1 MSASS
6 RHVVIVGGGLAGLA
20 AAISC
25 ADKGARVSLFE
36 ARPRLGGATW
46 SFERNGLRFD
56 NGQHVFLRCCTAYRA
71 LLDRLGTSESAA
83 LQDRLSVPVLRRDE
97 STGRVDVAEIRRNSL
112 PAPVNF
118 AGSLLRY
125 RHLPVRDRL
134 RVIQAALAIKR
145 VDLDEAT
152 LDDQTFASFLSEH
165 GQSQIAISRFWDLF
179 TLPTV
184 NVHADEASFALAAK
198 VFKTGLFDETDA
210 ADIGW
215 AHVPLDDV
223 HVRPAAAL
231 VEKLGGTIHQRMRVK
246 AIETVG
252 DGTSRRVTAV
262 ATESGRVDADAVIVA
277 VPHRQAAELVPKT
290 ARFDPAALSR
300 LGSSP
305 IIDVHVV
312 YDRKVTDLDFAAAVD
327 SPVQFVFD
335 KTVPAGLDPASGQVL
350 AVSVSG
356 ADDEHGERPEVLTER
371 FCRALEEL
379 FPKARE
385 AKVVDAVVSRE
396 HDATFRGT
404 PGTRRL
410 RAPTEIGIG
419 GCFLA
424 GAWTDT
430 GWPATMEGAVRSGN
444 AAASSALSYLSLAPI
459 GATTRTTEVFA

>member
-25 ADKGARVSLFE
+25 AEEGARVSLFE

-71 LLDRLGTSESAA
+71 LLDRLGTADSAS

-112 PAPVNF
+112 PAP
-118 AGSLLRY
+118 AHLIASLLRY

-134 RVIQAALAIKR
+134 RAIPAALAIKR
-145 VDLDEAT
+145 VELDDAT
-152 LDDQTFASFLSEH
+152 LDDQTFASFLSAH
-165 GQSQIAISRFWDLF
+165 GQSQDSVSRFWDLI

-184 NVHADEASFALAAK
+184 NVHANEASFALAAK
-198 VFKTGLFDETDA
+198 VFKTGLLDETDA

-215 AHVPLDDV
+215 AHVPLEDV

-231 VEKLGGTIHQRMRVK
+231 VEKLGGTIHQRTK
-246 AIETVG
+246 AKSIETVG
-252 DGTSRRVTAV
+252 DGATRRVTAV
-262 ATESGRVDADAVIVA
+262 VTESGRIDTDAVIVA
-277 VPHRQAAELVPKT
+277 VPHRQAAELVPRT
-290 ARFDPAALSR
+290 ARFDPAALSG

-305 IIDVHVV
+305 IINVHVV
-312 YDRKVTDLDFAAAVD
+312 YDRKVTDLNFAAAVD

-335 KTVPAGLDPASGQVL
+335 KTVAAGLDPSRGQVL

-371 FCRALEEL
+371 FCHALEEL

-396 HDATFRGT
+396 HEATFRGA

-410 RAPTEIGIG
+410 RAPTEIGID

-430 GWPATMEGAVRSGN
+430 GWPATMEGAVRSGK
-444 AAASSALSYLSLAPI
+444 AAASSALSHLSLAPI
-459 GATTRTTEVFA
+459 GATTRTQEVFA